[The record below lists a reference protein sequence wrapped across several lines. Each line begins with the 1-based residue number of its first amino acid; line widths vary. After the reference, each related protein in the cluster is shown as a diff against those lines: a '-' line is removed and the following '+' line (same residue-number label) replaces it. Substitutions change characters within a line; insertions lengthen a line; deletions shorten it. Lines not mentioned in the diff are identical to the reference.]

1 MGDFADIVEMTDTQ
15 FNDQTNIWRSRK
27 ITYEITTPMIP
38 TDLSCIS
45 DCFVDTYDEFL
56 SEGPCNI
63 GRRENNDWV
72 YKDYNQLA
80 SCFLFA
86 KALDPEI
93 LDQNLEKYSPDQ
105 YSCKELGQSCD
116 DNVLCCHG

>member
-38 TDLSCIS
+38 KDLSCIS

-56 SEGPCNI
+56 TDGPCNI
-63 GRRENNDWV
+63 RSADPVVDSSGAINYPFK
-72 YKDYNQLA
+72 YKDYNQIA

-86 KALDPEI
+86 KALDPEF
-93 LDQNLEKYSPDQ
+93 
-105 YSCKELGQSCD
+105 
-116 DNVLCCHG
+116 